1 MVVAPLIERW
11 ARLYNDHK
19 AISDAVTFAHLAGIL
34 VGGGVAIAADRAAI
48 GMAPASDVPY
58 TPPLGGRDVH
68 RWVVV
73 GLGVILVSG
82 LLMLC
87 ADVHTYVT
95 APLFWV
101 KMGLTLVLIGNGWVR
116 MRAEQAVLAGMQAA
130 RRRFRRT
137 SVASLV
143 LWLVILLAGVM
154 LVTSD

>member
-1 MVVAPLIERW
+1 MIAPLIERW

-19 AISDAVTFAHLAGIL
+19 AVSDAVTFAHLAGIL
-34 VGGGVAIAADRAAI
+34 VGGGVAVASDRAAI
-48 GMAPASDVPY
+48 QLARTSDVPY
-58 TPPLGGRDVH
+58 VPPLGGRDVH

-73 GLGVILVSG
+73 GLAVITVSG
-82 LLMLC
+82 LGMLF
-87 ADVHTYVT
+87 ADLHTYTT

-101 KMGLTLVLIGNGWVR
+101 KMGLTLILIGNGWVR
-116 MRAEQAVLAGMQAA
+116 MKAEEAVLAGVAAA
-130 RRRFRRT
+130 RSRFRRT